1 MPEKPQAFRA
11 KTAKKKGTTMALKA
25 TDIHEAEGQ
34 SMHKAK
40 KLGGRDLGGAGFL
53 DRSVSP
59 RKPPGRGLTAKS
71 RKLPLPETGS
81 STSRRKTL
89 PVEAAVGYRK
99 EGTRKRT
106 TGRGDESPLK
116 ASKKLT
122 KPSRKSLKGPR

>member
-11 KTAKKKGTTMALKA
+11 KSAKKKGTTMALKA
-25 TDIHEAEGQ
+25 TDLHVAEGL
-34 SMHKAK
+34 SPHKAK
-40 KLGGRDLGGAGFL
+40 KIGNKELGEVGFM

-89 PVEAAVGYRK
+89 PAEAAAGYRK

-106 TGRGDESPLK
+106 TGRGDSSPLK

-122 KPSRKSLKGPR
+122 KPSRKNPR

>member
-11 KTAKKKGTTMALKA
+11 KSAKKKGTTMALKA
-25 TDIHEAEGQ
+25 TDLHAAE
-34 SMHKAK
+34 SLSPHKAK
-40 KLGGRDLGGAGFL
+40 KIGRKSLGEVGFM

-71 RKLPLPETGS
+71 RKLPLPELGS
-81 STSRRKTL
+81 STSRRKTI
-89 PVEAAVGYRK
+89 PVEAAAGYRK

-106 TGRGDESPLK
+106 TGRGDVTPLK

-122 KPSRKSLKGPR
+122 QPSRKRSR

>member
-1 MPEKPQAFRA
+1 MPEKTQAFRA
-11 KTAKKKGTTMALKA
+11 KTAKKKGTTMQLKA
-25 TDIHEAEGQ
+25 TDVHAATGL
-34 SMHKAK
+34 STHKAK
-40 KLGGRDLGGAGFL
+40 KIGSLDLPEVGFE

-71 RKLPLPETGS
+71 RKLPLPELGS

-89 PVEAAVGYRK
+89 PAEAAAGYRK

-122 KPSRKSLKGPR
+122 KVSRKMSR

>member
-11 KTAKKKGTTMALKA
+11 KSAKKKGTTMALKA
-25 TDIHEAEGQ
+25 TDLQAAEGL
-34 SMHKAK
+34 STHKAK
-40 KLGGRDLGGAGFL
+40 KIGGKELGEVGFM

-89 PVEAAVGYRK
+89 PAEAAAGYRK
-99 EGTRKRT
+99 EGTRKKT
-106 TGRGDESPLK
+106 TGRGDSSPLK

-122 KPSRKSLKGPR
+122 KPGRKNPR

>member
-11 KTAKKKGTTMALKA
+11 KSAKKKGTTMALKA
-25 TDIHEAEGQ
+25 TDVDAAGGL
-34 SMHKAK
+34 STHKAK
-40 KLGGRDLGGAGFL
+40 KMGGREIGEVGFM

-81 STSRRKTL
+81 STSRRKTI

-106 TGRGDESPLK
+106 TGRGDVTPLK
-116 ASKKLT
+116 AAKTLT
-122 KPSRKSLKGPR
+122 KQKRKNPR

>member
-1 MPEKPQAFRA
+1 MPEKTQAFRA
-11 KTAKKKGTTMALKA
+11 KRAKQKGTTMALKA
-25 TDIHEAEGQ
+25 SDVHAAEGL
-34 SMHKAK
+34 STHRAK
-40 KLGGRDLGGAGFL
+40 KMGGREQGSMGFT

-71 RKLPLPETGS
+71 QKLPAPELGS

-89 PVEAAVGYRK
+89 PAEAAAGYRK

-106 TGRGDESPLK
+106 TGRGDVTPLK

-122 KPSRKSLKGPR
+122 KVGRKNPR